1 MFGHDLARRC
11 SGGKMSTWNFRVAP
25 LVAAAILVLA
35 GCTTVPS
42 SVTFASASSG
52 LEQPDITV
60 AAIPSVDLAGLYV
73 AQDQGLFAKAGL
85 RVTIEKIPSSKAV
98 IAAQLNGQVDIGAG
112 SYVGYIAAQ
121 AAGASFRI
129 LAEASTLR
137 PDTRTLVVSAKS
149 GITTI
154 TGLVGK
160 KIGVNGTN
168 SIGTLLISALLQENG
183 IPPSK
188 VDFVTDQSGFP
199 AMPGQLQQG
208 DWQAAFLAEPYVTM
222 AEETYGEQELADL
235 DQGATVN
242 FPIDGYVATQKWIRQ
257 HPKTA
262 AAFVRAIEE
271 GQTLADDDPTA
282 VRAAMAVSD
291 QLTPVVTAV
300 MALPGFPIG
309 PVDDRRIQ
317 RTAEAMLEFG
327 MLSQQYD
334 GRSRAGNPGQVDDRP
349 LRTGAR
355 ARTADRSAQIFYPER
370 ACSFSSAICLSRY
383 RWVFPLMVLGSSV
396 TNSTVRG
403 YL

>member
-1 MFGHDLARRC
+1 
-11 SGGKMSTWNFRVAP
+11 MSTWNFRVAP
-25 LVAAAILVLA
+25 LAVAAVLVLA
-35 GCTTVPS
+35 GCTTGPS
-42 SVTFASASSG
+42 SVTFASASSR

-137 PDTRTLVVSAKS
+137 PDTRTLVVSAQS

-188 VDFVTDQSGFP
+188 VHFVTDQSGFP

-271 GQTLADDDPTA
+271 GQTLADDDPTD
-282 VRAAMAVSD
+282 VRAAMAMSD

-309 PVDDRRIQ
+309 PVDERRIQ

-327 MLSQQYD
+327 MLSQQYTTEVEQ
-334 GRSRAGNPGQVDDRP
+334 GTLIKSMIGP
-349 LRTGAR
+349 
-355 ARTADRSAQIFYPER
+355 
-370 ACSFSSAICLSRY
+370 
-383 RWVFPLMVLGSSV
+383 
-396 TNSTVRG
+396 
-403 YL
+403 

>member
-1 MFGHDLARRC
+1 MFDYDLARRC
-11 SGGKMSTWNFRVAP
+11 SGGKMSTWNLRLTP
-25 LVAAAILVLA
+25 LVTATLLVLA
-35 GCTTVPS
+35 GCTTAPS
-42 SVTFASASSG
+42 SVTFAAASSG
-52 LEQPDITV
+52 LEQPDLTI

-73 AQDQGLFAKAGL
+73 AQDEGLFAKAGL
-85 RVTIEKIPSSKAV
+85 RVKIKKIPSSKAV
-98 IAAQLNGQVDIGAG
+98 IAAQLNGQVDISAG

-121 AAGASFRI
+121 AAGARFRI

-137 PDTRTLVVSAKS
+137 PDTRTLVVSEKS

-154 TGLVGK
+154 AALVGK

-183 IPPSK
+183 ISPSK
-188 VDFVTDQSGFP
+188 VDFVTDQGGFP
-199 AMPGQLQQG
+199 AMPAQLQQG

-222 AEETYGEQELADL
+222 AEESYGEQELADL

-271 GQTLADDDPTA
+271 GQTLADNDPTA
-282 VRAAMAVSD
+282 VRAAMAESD

-309 PVDDRRIQ
+309 PVDERRIQ

-327 MLSQQYD
+327 MLGQQYETEVEQ
-334 GRSRAGNPGQVDDRP
+334 GTLVKSMIGP
-349 LRTGAR
+349 
-355 ARTADRSAQIFYPER
+355 
-370 ACSFSSAICLSRY
+370 
-383 RWVFPLMVLGSSV
+383 
-396 TNSTVRG
+396 
-403 YL
+403 